1 MSTWTPDILVVLK
14 DLLLALSED
23 QMHQIPTKS
32 WTDMA
37 DLIVTSYAED
47 TLDEYGVAR
56 PFYKVNMKDTWKYL
70 LGLGTGGYPI
80 QGFNILCTVECR

>member
-1 MSTWTPDILVVLK
+1 
-14 DLLLALSED
+14 
-23 QMHQIPTKS
+23 MHQIPTKS

-80 QGFNILCTVECR
+80 QGFNILCTVECRQSKKVPTIKSYKKQKSELKADS